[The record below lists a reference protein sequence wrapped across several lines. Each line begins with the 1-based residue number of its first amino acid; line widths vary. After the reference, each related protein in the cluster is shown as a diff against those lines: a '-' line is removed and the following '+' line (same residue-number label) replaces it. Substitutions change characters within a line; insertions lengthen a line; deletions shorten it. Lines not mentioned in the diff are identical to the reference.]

1 MELVTRKTPET
12 MSTNLARWPLV
23 FPMILTI
30 YAVAAAQDE
39 DGADG
44 CGDGCGESELS
55 FGDDDSEVGTWEIE
69 IDPTDPKPKPD
80 VDPNRPPPIRVG
92 DWEPPELSAEL
103 KTRLKELL
111 RARSASPKTARARYD
126 LAEFYTKHSW
136 LPHAETEL
144 LGCVKLEPESV
155 RPWKL
160 LLEVYQHDAAVQGST
175 NDGVQIIQLGNG
187 GIRIEM
193 GGGNRRP
200 GWLRAHEAQAR
211 ILRAY
216 REIIQRAPDQLSER
230 RSFIDHL
237 EGAQLHDQMIEQARF
252 ILSRL
257 PADANLR
264 FRMADVIRR
273 KEKSAARIADRAP
286 DYEEAIEVLRENLRS
301 APHHAPTYFRLS
313 RIYAKTVGRKD
324 SERVLDLER
333 RGLFYLLVP
342 HDLAQVTYR
351 EDALFMARDL
361 AGMELCGE
369 LWKEAMIGN
378 QQVDRSRRWL
388 EIAFPRSL
396 HSERVQTAQ
405 RLGRRGDAAAVGA
418 LIGYLWNL
426 RDARRFD
433 GAGWI
438 DPDPQSMK
446 EQRELEDAA
455 ISEAGRLGAAL
466 YPAAERFLRSA
477 DNNLRR
483 ERAVRMMSGL
493 KDPRSVPALV
503 DVLAHDIDKHRTLG
517 VAACL
522 ENVGDPSAIA
532 ALVEA
537 ALDVSRP
544 AARRREAAL
553 ALAAFKDPRSVET
566 LGRLAKDPDFGLE
579 TSYGL
584 LRLTGD
590 KRHMAKVRKTIEDGG
605 AAGKRMLGLLEAC
618 DAPGLEALC
627 MHAFRMSPQALRPDA
642 MRVLRER
649 FWKSS
654 RKAVLAIL
662 LEESKEAGGQSEL
675 TIRYLG
681 EIGGEQAV
689 ARLLNI
695 VKASKDVR
703 WEKSIRWLAETGDP
717 QAEQYFRRL
726 SILEKDSRRRRLA
739 ARFLDVTQERAAQR
753 KKAAA
758 RG

>member
-1 MELVTRKTPET
+1 
-12 MSTNLARWPLV
+12 
-23 FPMILTI
+23 
-30 YAVAAAQDE
+30 
-39 DGADG
+39 
-44 CGDGCGESELS
+44 
-55 FGDDDSEVGTWEIE
+55 
-69 IDPTDPKPKPD
+69 

-103 KTRLKELL
+103 KNRLAELL
-111 RARSASPKTARARYD
+111 KAREASPKSLAARHD

-144 LGCVKLEPESV
+144 LGCARLEPESI

-160 LLEVYQHDAAVQGST
+160 LLEVYKHAAAVQSSDEGM
-175 NDGVQIIQLGNG
+175 QFIQLGQG
-187 GIRIEM
+187 RIRVEM
-193 GGGNRRP
+193 GGGNTRP
-200 GWLRAHEAQAR
+200 GWLKAHEAQTR

-216 REIIQRAPDQLSER
+216 REIIRRAPDQLSER
-230 RSFIDHL
+230 RQFIDHL
-237 EGAQLHDQMIEQARF
+237 ESAQLYDPLIEQARF
-252 ILSRL
+252 ILERL
-257 PADANLR
+257 PADAKLR
-264 FRMADVIRR
+264 FRMADAVRR
-273 KEKSAARIADRAP
+273 KEKRVARLADRAP
-286 DYEEAIEVLRENLRS
+286 DYKEAIVLLKANLRL

-313 RIYAKTVGRKD
+313 RIYAKTIGRKK
-324 SERVLDLER
+324 SARILDLER

-342 HDLAQVTYR
+342 HELAQVAYR

-361 AGMELCGE
+361 AGMDLCGA
-369 LWKEAMIGN
+369 LWREAMIGGRE
-378 QQVDRSRRWL
+378 VDRSHRWL

-396 HSERVQTAQ
+396 HSERLKTAQ

-426 RDARRFD
+426 RDVRRFD
-433 GAGWI
+433 GGGWV
-438 DPDPQSMK
+438 DPNVEAMND
-446 EQRELEDAA
+446 QRELEDAA

-483 ERAVRMMSGL
+483 ERAVRMMRGL
-493 KDPRSVPALV
+493 KDARSVPALV
-503 DVLAHDIDKHRTLG
+503 EVLAHDIDKDRTLG

-522 ENVGDPSAIA
+522 EEVGDKSAIA

-544 AARRREAAL
+544 APRRREAAL
-553 ALAAFKDPRSVET
+553 ALAAFRDPRCVET

-584 LRLTGD
+584 FRLTGEQ
-590 KRHMAKVRKTIEDGG
+590 RYLVKVRETIADGG

-618 DAPGLEALC
+618 DAPGLDALC
-627 MHAFRMSPQALRPDA
+627 MHAFVKSPQALRPEA

-662 LEESKEAGGQSEL
+662 LDESKEAGGQSEL

-695 VKASKDVR
+695 VKAADQER
-703 WEKSIRWLAETGDP
+703 WERSIRWLAETGDP

-726 SILEKDSRRRRLA
+726 SILEKDSHRRRLA
-739 ARFLDVTQERAAQR
+739 ARFLAMTQERAAQL

-758 RG
+758 HG